1 MKKYGIVT
9 AILIGIVAYC
19 WAETYRYP
27 EAGTCPG
34 KTLIIIV
41 GEDVTFEEAVAL
53 QERNCELE
61 EQLQAAR
68 QEIEGLKGRMGRA
81 VDDLAVVK
89 DYLTVSGP
97 DVAGMQSETPAQN
110 PLIGPGWKIYR
121 EGDRVLLYEN
131 TVLHW

>member
-1 MKKYGIVT
+1 MKKYGIL
-9 AILIGIVAYC
+9 ASILISIVVYC

-53 QERNCELE
+53 QERNCDLE

-68 QEIEGLKGRMGRA
+68 QEIESLKGRMGRA
-81 VDDLAVVK
+81 VDDLSVVK
-89 DYLTVSGP
+89 EYLTVSGP
-97 DVAGMQSETPAQN
+97 DIAMTETPTIT
-110 PLIGPGWKIYR
+110 PR
-121 EGDRVLLYEN
+121 
-131 TVLHW
+131 

>member
-27 EAGTCPG
+27 EDGTCPG

-53 QERNCELE
+53 QERNCDLE

-68 QEIEGLKGRMGRA
+68 QEIESLKGRMGRA
-81 VDDLAVVK
+81 VDDLSVVK
-89 DYLTVSGP
+89 EYLTVSGP
-97 DVAGMQSETPAQN
+97 DIAMTETPTIT
-110 PLIGPGWKIYR
+110 PR
-121 EGDRVLLYEN
+121 
-131 TVLHW
+131 